1 MKHCFLIN
9 PVAGKGLVQKKLA
22 EQARQT
28 GKQLG
33 LDFELY
39 ETQRQG
45 DATEY
50 VCKTCR
56 QVSSRVRFYAC
67 GGDGTFQEAVT
78 GALGFSQAEVT
89 VIPCGS
95 GNDFVRSFA
104 VPADFSNLERQ
115 IDGVPFPCDLLRV
128 NDRYAVNL
136 CNVGFDADIAY
147 HMDKFKK
154 IPFIGG
160 SAAYNISL
168 VFNLLKK
175 LGKKMILQ
183 LDDQPPFTANNL
195 LAAAANGRFYGGGY
209 EAAPLAQLNDGIL
222 DLCRVDKISRFRI
235 AGFVRFYKHGQHLD
249 IPGLRNVVHYDKC
262 RSLQI
267 KSDKPLRFVLDGEA
281 YTSADVTVQVLPSAF
296 TLSVPQSCIPK
307 EAAFQP
313 ESALHH

>member
-22 EQARQT
+22 EQARET
-28 GKQLG
+28 GKRLG

-56 QVSSRVRFYAC
+56 QISSRVRFYAC

-95 GNDFVRSFA
+95 GNDFVRSFT
-104 VPADFSNLERQ
+104 VPDDFSNLEQQ

-175 LGKKMILQ
+175 LGKKMTLQ

-209 EAAPLAQLNDGIL
+209 EAAPLARLNDGIL

-235 AGFVRFYKHGQHLD
+235 AGFVRFYKHGQHLET
-249 IPGLRNVVHYDKC
+249 PGLRNVVHYDKC
-262 RSLQI
+262 RSLRI

-281 YTSADVTVQVLPSAF
+281 YTSADVTVQILPSAF

>member
-154 IPFIGG
+154 IPFIG
-160 SAAYNISL
+160 
-168 VFNLLKK
+168 
-175 LGKKMILQ
+175 
-183 LDDQPPFTANNL
+183 
-195 LAAAANGRFYGGGY
+195 
-209 EAAPLAQLNDGIL
+209 
-222 DLCRVDKISRFRI
+222 
-235 AGFVRFYKHGQHLD
+235 
-249 IPGLRNVVHYDKC
+249 
-262 RSLQI
+262 
-267 KSDKPLRFVLDGEA
+267 
-281 YTSADVTVQVLPSAF
+281 
-296 TLSVPQSCIPK
+296 
-307 EAAFQP
+307 
-313 ESALHH
+313 